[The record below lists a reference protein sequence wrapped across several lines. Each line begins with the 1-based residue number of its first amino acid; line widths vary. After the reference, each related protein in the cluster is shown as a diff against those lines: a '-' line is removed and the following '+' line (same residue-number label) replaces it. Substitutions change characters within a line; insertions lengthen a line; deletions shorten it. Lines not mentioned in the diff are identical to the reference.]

1 MTGSLTAHG
10 AEVKGKETM
19 EKYIEGNKAAWE
31 EAFDNRDASWG
42 ADITGRIRNEAYPFF
57 NEETKN
63 VLKQIPTEGAVIG
76 QFCCNNGRELLSLVK
91 SGKAKR
97 GIGFDIAENQVA
109 FANEKAK
116 ELGLPCEF
124 EAVNIY
130 DIDDRHREQFD
141 IVIITIGALCWFK
154 DLNRFFAIVAK
165 CMKPGAVIVINEEH
179 PFRSM
184 LAAEGEEA
192 FDPEHRMECH
202 YSYFEHEWT
211 GNEGMYYMTQKHY
224 RSKTFTDYT
233 HPMSEIISGMCE
245 NGIVVTGLR
254 EFDYDI
260 GGGFV
265 ELDHSGFPLSMIIR
279 GRKESV

>member
-1 MTGSLTAHG
+1 MHG
-10 AEVKGKETM
+10 KKGKYM
-19 EKYIEGNKAAWE
+19 DKYIEGNKAAWE

-42 ADITGRIRNEAYPFF
+42 ADITERIQKEDYPFF

-63 VLKQIPTEGAVIG
+63 VLKQISTEGAMIG

-91 SGKAKR
+91 NGKAKL

-109 FANEKAK
+109 FANEKAN
-116 ELGLPCEF
+116 ELQLPCEF

-130 DIDDRHREQFD
+130 DIGDRYKEQFD
-141 IVIITIGALCWFK
+141 VVIITIGALCWFD

-165 CMKPGAVIVINEEH
+165 CMKPGASIVINEEH
-179 PFRSM
+179 PFRNM
-184 LAAEGEEA
+184 LAQEGEER
-192 FDPEHRMECH
+192 FDPDHRTECV

-233 HPMSEIISGMCE
+233 HPMSDIITGMCG
-245 NGIVVTGLR
+245 NGIVVTGLQ
-254 EFDYDI
+254 EFDHDL
-260 GGGFV
+260 GGGFAA
-265 ELDHSGFPLSMIIR
+265 LDDQGFPLSMIIR
-279 GRKESV
+279 GQKSLPRI